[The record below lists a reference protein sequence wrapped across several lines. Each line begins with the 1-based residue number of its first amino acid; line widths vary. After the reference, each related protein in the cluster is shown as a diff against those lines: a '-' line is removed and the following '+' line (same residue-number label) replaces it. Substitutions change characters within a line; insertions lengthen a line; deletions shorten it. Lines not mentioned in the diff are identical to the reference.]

1 MKLHLA
7 SPKGINVFTGYGPGY
22 VAVNGVAHHAPLVVL
37 PDLPAAHWPVAGLPM
52 LTAEAVAKLLEHSPE
67 IIILG
72 TGATQQFPGP
82 AALQPLQ
89 AERVG
94 LEIMDTPAACRTYN
108 ILVAEERRVL
118 AAIWLP

>member
-7 SPKGINVFTGYGPGY
+7 SPKGINIFTGYGAGY
-22 VAVNGVAHHAPLVVL
+22 VAVNGITHHAPLLVM
-37 PDLPAAHWPVAGLPM
+37 PDHLAPHWPVAGLSM
-52 LTAEAVAKLLEHSPE
+52 LTAEVVSKLLEHTPE

-72 TGATQQFPGP
+72 TGVSQQFPDP
-82 AALQPLQ
+82 ATLQPLH
-89 AERVG
+89 AARIG

-118 AAIWLP
+118 AAMWLP